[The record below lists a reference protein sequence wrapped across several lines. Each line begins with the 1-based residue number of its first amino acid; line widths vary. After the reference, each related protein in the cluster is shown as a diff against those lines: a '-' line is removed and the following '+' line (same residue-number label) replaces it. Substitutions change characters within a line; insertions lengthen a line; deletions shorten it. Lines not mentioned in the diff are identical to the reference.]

1 MLMFGHGRTAFAQ
14 GCFDCASC
22 FAVIGRRERIWHVV
36 AQRQF
41 LGSLLRHLCF
51 LKACNVFVLRLCCV
65 YIAFTS
71 KFSEFQCIREDHA
84 WLAERNLSELFSM
97 ERGCQEYERGF
108 KDAPMLFDCKKS
120 TVCGEDVADH
130 TEPPSKFFNIAGRS
144 VKKGSDSICDCF
156 AVDVGGDIVAVIH
169 RGMELWGVR
178 VFRVSGCGRDCECA
192 DCDGHQSRIV
202 FAFVGGHHSHS
213 GRRFEGNVHGLLD
226 SHGYRFCRLGCL
238 RVRCVCQ
245 GIFHRRNLRWTPA
258 DFQL

>member
-71 KFSEFQCIREDHA
+71 KFSEFQCTREDHA

-130 TEPPSKFFNIAGRS
+130 INELRLCQVSSSEHPILSISSLYKRPQSIRPEKMDVEQFEVLPADLRLCVGARS
-144 VKKGSDSICDCF
+144 LRLRE
-156 AVDVGGDIVAVIH
+156 VALNRLCIH
-169 RGMELWGVR
+169 VR
-178 VFRVSGCGRDCECA
+178 FMCA
-192 DCDGHQSRIV
+192 ACV
-202 FAFVGGHHSHS
+202 
-213 GRRFEGNVHGLLD
+213 
-226 SHGYRFCRLGCL
+226 GCL
-238 RVRCVCQ
+238 CVARVLHVCFGVQ
-245 GIFHRRNLRWTPA
+245 VCFVCFFDDGLQRWEI
-258 DFQL
+258 